1 MLLRKWRSSYGFTL
15 VELVI
20 VVVVA
25 SILSAAVIVSFS
37 AKGQYAV
44 NTQADQLSRDI
55 RHIQLLALAWG
66 VSLRLSTNASGTTY
80 TVTCRS
86 TAVGTPCTTVGAM
99 PVDPATG
106 SSFAVTFTDS
116 VTISTPLNNDLDF
129 DSLGRPISVTTVIVT
144 NPVRTYTLTGNGR
157 SVSLN
162 LLPITGFVQSS

>member
-1 MLLRKWRSSYGFTL
+1 
-15 VELVI
+15 
-20 VVVVA
+20 
-25 SILSAAVIVSFS
+25 
-37 AKGQYAV
+37 
-44 NTQADQLSRDI
+44 
-55 RHIQLLALAWG
+55 
-66 VSLRLSTNASGTTY
+66 
-80 TVTCRS
+80 
-86 TAVGTPCTTVGAM
+86 
-99 PVDPATG
+99 VDPATG